1 MDKDTAF
8 IVMSPFQALCSIN
21 VIKQKGIKD
30 ATIFLIDGIGSFEKT
45 KMLLGL
51 YKRDY
56 IFVDRTLPWYSL
68 IKYIKSFGRFRNVY
82 IGDYFSIKEYI
93 IAMAAS
99 VFNGNAVYMDDGNST
114 LSIAPPVSRKRYYS
128 VKNRIAWLLFGL
140 CGRLKR
146 LHYAFCTIY
155 DIKGISDYPIIKND
169 LSRLIGSESNTPG
182 TGLYIIGTNV
192 GDLKLKSYTYE
203 DYLKWVIDY
212 LKVKDDNET
221 IYYCPHRKDPESHS
235 EILDS
240 NNVKMFDTE
249 ISVEVDFCS
258 KGINPAVIIG
268 FGSTALVTLKS
279 IFPYSEVFNCTII
292 FEDEE
297 LNRTYKS
304 IEDYMAEH
312 HIPTLQKN

>member
-1 MDKDTAF
+1 MAKDSAF
-8 IVMSPFQALCSIN
+8 IVMSPFQALCAISI
-21 VIKQKGIKD
+21 IKQKGIVD
-30 ATIFLIDGIGSFEKT
+30 ATIFLIDGIGSYEKT
-45 KMLLGL
+45 KMLLKL
-51 YKRDY
+51 YNKDY
-56 IFVDRTLPWYSL
+56 VFVDRALPWYSL

-114 LSIAPPVSRKRYYS
+114 LSIPPPVSRKRYYS
-128 VKNRIAWLLFGL
+128 VKNWFAWQLFGL
-140 CGRLKR
+140 WGRKKSLN
-146 LHYAFCTIY
+146 YSFCTIY
-155 DIKGISDYPIIKND
+155 DIKEISDYPIIKND
-169 LSRLIGSESNTPG
+169 LSQLIGSEGNTQRAG
-182 TGLYIIGTNV
+182 FYIIGTNV
-192 GDLKLKSYTYE
+192 VNLKLVGYAYE
-203 DYLKWVIDY
+203 DYLRRVIGI
-212 LKVKDDNET
+212 LKEKNDKET
-221 IYYCPHRKDPESHS
+221 IYYCPHRKDS
-235 EILDS
+235 ETYTDILNS
-240 NNVKMFDTE
+240 NNVKLFDTE